1 MPKESIGDCSTVE
14 CAGYVAVAVAA
25 QSQSQSLSQS
35 QSAQRTALSLSFC
48 LSGLMLVLA
57 RCCYICMYVSVAV
70 CVRERESAR
79 ACVRSI
85 IIAFYGFISFVTDIE
100 RVSAVCVAVDAAK
113 FIELPMLS
121 LHWQHKHTYA
131 HTRTHR
137 QADR

>member
-14 CAGYVAVAVAA
+14 CAGYVAVAVAVAA

-35 QSAQRTALSLSFC
+35 QSAQRTALSLS

-57 RCCYICMYVSVAV
+57 RCCYICMYVSVSV
-70 CVRERESAR
+70 CERESAR

-131 HTRTHR
+131 RTHR

>member
-35 QSAQRTALSLSFC
+35 QSTQRTALSLSLC

-57 RCCYICMYVSVAV
+57 RCCYICMYVSVSV
-70 CVRERESAR
+70 CERESAR